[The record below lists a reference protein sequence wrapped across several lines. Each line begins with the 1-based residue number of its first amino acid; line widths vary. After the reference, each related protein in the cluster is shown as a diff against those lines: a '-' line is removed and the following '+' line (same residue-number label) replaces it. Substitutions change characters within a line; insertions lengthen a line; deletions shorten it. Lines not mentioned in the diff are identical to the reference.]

1 MWLRGLPA
9 RLSGK
14 SEPSVPKL
22 VIGPDMRL
30 SGWTFL
36 GQQPNRELVFG
47 AVGKFWQPA
56 IEWRDVPVADFSGFE
71 EPGWGKIATNFS
83 LPAYGAARRCSPTN
97 AAP

>member
-22 VIGPDMRL
+22 VIGPNMRL

-47 AVGKFWQPA
+47 AVGKFWQRP
-56 IEWRDVPVADFSGFE
+56 
-71 EPGWGKIATNFS
+71 
-83 LPAYGAARRCSPTN
+83 
-97 AAP
+97 